1 MNNSFTYKNFDLNI
15 FLIGFHGFDIYNYP
29 RARLTSSLSP
39 FPELAERW
47 IAGKNE
53 NAIIAGFGKDGTL

>member
-47 IAGKNE
+47 IAGKMRMQ
-53 NAIIAGFGKDGTL
+53 L